1 MDEWADIIGS
11 YHVHYEE
18 VQSIQ
23 NKSIKRSNNPRCTSK
38 FTQ

>member
-11 YHVHYEE
+11 YHVHYE